1 MTTSHFWLMVLFA
14 FFVSLVFAVLLR
26 DDPKEQLKTGGM
38 MLGGFVAAAYVIGWL
53 MLPFP
58 L

>member
-1 MTTSHFWLMVLFA
+1 MTDHFVLMALFA
-14 FFVSLVFAVLLR
+14 FFVSLVFAVLMR
-26 DDPKEQLKTGGM
+26 DDVRAQVRLGAM
-38 MLGGFVAAAYVIGWL
+38 MFGAFVVAALVLGWF

>member
-1 MTTSHFWLMVLFA
+1 MSSHFLVLALFA

-26 DDPKEQLKTGGM
+26 DEPRQQLRLGAM
-38 MLGGFVAAAYVIGWL
+38 MFGAFVVVAYAFGWL
-53 MLPFP
+53 MYPLP

>member
-1 MTTSHFWLMVLFA
+1 MSHFWLMALFA

-26 DDPKEQLKTGGM
+26 DEPREQLRTGAL
-38 MLGGFVAAAYVIGWL
+38 MLGGFLVVAYVLGWL
-53 MLPFP
+53 MYPLP

>member
-1 MTTSHFWLMVLFA
+1 VTSHFFIMAVFA

-26 DDPKEQLKTGGM
+26 DEPRAQLRTGAM
-38 MLGGFVAAAYVIGWL
+38 MFVGFVVAAVVIGWL
-53 MLPFP
+53 MYPMP

>member
-1 MTTSHFWLMVLFA
+1 MTSHFWLMALFA

-26 DDPKEQLKTGGM
+26 DHPREQVKTGAT
-38 MLGGFVAAAYVIGWL
+38 MLLGFVAAAYVLGWL
-53 MLPFP
+53 MFPFP

>member
-1 MTTSHFWLMVLFA
+1 MTDHFVLMALFA
-14 FFVSLVFAVLLR
+14 FFVSLVFAVLMR
-26 DDPKEQLKTGGM
+26 DDVRAQVRLGAM
-38 MLGGFVAAAYVIGWL
+38 MFGAFMAAALVLGWF

>member
-1 MTTSHFWLMVLFA
+1 MTDHFVLMALFA
-14 FFVSLVFAVLLR
+14 FFVSLVFAVLMR
-26 DDPKEQLKTGGM
+26 DEVRAQVRLGAM
-38 MLGGFVAAAYVIGWL
+38 MFGAFMVAALVLGWF